1 MWLTL
6 GVLVKGELK
15 GKAEL
20 SASGRTEDRGE
31 RDSHCCR
38 LLCLLTFQIQCL
50 GFATTPSS
58 RIRQLASEEVII
70 SAL

>member
-20 SASGRTEDRGE
+20 SASGRREDRGE
-31 RDSHCCR
+31 C
-38 LLCLLTFQIQCL
+38 
-50 GFATTPSS
+50 ATT
-58 RIRQLASEEVII
+58 RAIHA
-70 SAL
+70 